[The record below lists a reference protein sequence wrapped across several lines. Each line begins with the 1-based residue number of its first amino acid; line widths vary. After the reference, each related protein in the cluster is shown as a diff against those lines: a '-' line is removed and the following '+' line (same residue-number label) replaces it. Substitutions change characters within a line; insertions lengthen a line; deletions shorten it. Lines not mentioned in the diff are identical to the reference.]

1 MITSSSP
8 GRGTPAFAALASC
21 EESVTRSQ
29 ETHAAAQGSR
39 STRKD
44 LNMKTKIWVL
54 ATVLADENAPAM
66 PAVFAD
72 EAEAWAKYDEMIRAE
87 WDNLMDADDGPYP
100 GDPDEAQD
108 RTRQAHG
115 AEWSRWELTCHEIEI
130 PAAR

>member
-1 MITSSSP
+1 M
-8 GRGTPAFAALASC
+8 
-21 EESVTRSQ
+21 RSQ

-72 EAEAWAKYDEMIRAE
+72 EAEAWAKYDEVIRAE

-108 RTRQAHG
+108 RIRQAIG